1 MNINVGIQIADCCW
15 QEQTPVAVCATVVL
29 MKPLTKDALSECN
42 SPMKRRLVVV
52 CNFVDF
58 MKNSSRHDLLLYQV
72 VFKSLVLIN
81 QTDGGRRALTLH
93 SRLVEHNI
101 QIYHTMRIGYQ
112 PMPNIFSFQV
122 SKKKKRD
129 TYQTFEYLIKKRNNS
144 PTHDSPLAENKP
156 LSW

>member
-1 MNINVGIQIADCCW
+1 M
-15 QEQTPVAVCATVVL
+15 
-29 MKPLTKDALSECN
+29 
-42 SPMKRRLVVV
+42 VV

-58 MKNSSRHDLLLYQV
+58 MENSSHNDLLLHQV

-93 SRLVEHNI
+93 SRLIEHNI
-101 QIYHTMRIGYQ
+101 QIYHSMRIGYQ
-112 PMPNIFSFQV
+112 PMPNSFSFQV
-122 SKKKKRD
+122 SKKKGTPGVCSD
-129 TYQTFEYLIKKRNNS
+129 QTFEYLTKKRNNS